1 LIISFV
7 NFDKLLKFVKVCG
20 AYLSFAEPSVGRLG
34 RLGRVS
40 RTGFY
45 AYPSL
50 ILRSSFAEP
59 SVGRVGQVGRVR
71 VRAARGSAN
80 LTSDSGTG
88 GMGALSLAK

>member
-1 LIISFV
+1 MIISFV

-34 RLGRVS
+34 RLGRVGRVS

-71 VRAARGSAN
+71 VRAARG
-80 LTSDSGTG
+80 
-88 GMGALSLAK
+88 KCEPHER